1 MATGII
7 YVMTT
12 VVPGLIKIGK
22 TATQN
27 FESRMYQLEHNG
39 YSNVVGLK
47 RHFAIRVDDYDEK
60 ESLLHTIF
68 SKSQVENTELFALD
82 VNLVVQLLTS
92 FAGDQVYPK
101 TQTKEETFEA
111 ATTQREISLIPE
123 GTYYMERKIKR
134 WNNQTVKAKME
145 VKSGKFIVKKGS
157 VVCPIRGAGLTTM
170 KIVDQMRDSSR
181 MENDVLQEDVTF
193 TSPSVASA
201 FVVFAST
208 NGWTDWKTPNGKVI
222 DIYRKNKKS

>member
-27 FESRMYQLEHNG
+27 FDSRMYQLEHNG

-47 RHFAIRVDDYDEK
+47 RHFAIQVDDYDEK

-92 FAGDQVYPK
+92 FAGDQVYPENK
-101 TQTKEETFEA
+101 TKEEVFDEA
-111 ATTQREISLIPE
+111 TGKRDISLIPE
-123 GTYYMERKIKR
+123 GEYYLERKIKR
-134 WNNQTVKAKME
+134 WDNHVVKGIMAIQN
-145 VKSGKFIVKKGS
+145 GKVIVKKGS
-157 VVCPIRGAGLTTM
+157 ILCPIKGKGFTTN
-170 KIVDQMRDSSR
+170 KVVVQKRKEALIVD
-181 MENDVLQEDVTF
+181 NVLQEDVEF
-193 TSPSVASA
+193 NSPSLGAS
-201 FVVFAST
+201 FIIFGPV
-208 NGWTDWKTPNGKVI
+208 NGWSHWKTKDGKPI
-222 DIYRKNKKS
+222 DVFRGKQ

>member
-39 YSNVVGLK
+39 YSNVTGLK
-47 RHFAIRVDDYDEK
+47 RHFAIQVDDYDEK
-60 ESLLHTIF
+60 EALLHTIF
-68 SKSQVENTELFALD
+68 SKSQVEATELFALD

-92 FAGDQVYPK
+92 FAGDQVYPENK
-101 TQTKEETFEA
+101 TKEEVFDEA
-111 ATTQREISLIPE
+111 TGQRDISLIPE
-123 GTYYMERKIKR
+123 GEYYLERKIKR
-134 WNNQTVKAKME
+134 WNGKAVKATMY
-145 VKSGKFIVKKGS
+145 VKNGKFTVKKGS
-157 VVCPIRGAGLTTM
+157 IICPIRGLGLTTM
-170 KIVDQMRDSSR
+170 KIVDQMRDSAKVER
-181 MENDVLQEDVTF
+181 DTLQEDVTF

-208 NGWTDWKTPNGKVI
+208 NGWTDWKTIDGKAI
-222 DIYRKNKKS
+222 DIFRKK